1 MPDLTAE
8 MKDMIEKEQCFI
20 VTADKSG
27 QPSAA
32 PKGSMLVVD
41 GRTLAYGELVGKQTY
56 RNLLENPK
64 VAVVV
69 ADRQALKGYRF
80 MGRAEL
86 LSEGPIYDRF
96 AEKFAQMG
104 LPRPKAAVK
113 IIVEEIYDLSVRNP
127 GEKIC

>member
-1 MPDLTAE
+1 MPKITEE
-8 MKDMIEKEQCFI
+8 MRNMVEKEQCFI
-20 VTADKSG
+20 VTADKTG

-32 PKGSMLVVD
+32 PKGSMLVLD
-41 GRTLAYGELVGKQTY
+41 EQTLAYGELVGKQTY

-64 VAVVV
+64 VAVVIT
-69 ADRQALKGYRF
+69 DRQALKGYRF

-86 LSEGPIYDRF
+86 LSEGPLYDRF

-104 LPRPKAAVK
+104 LPKPKVAVK

-127 GEKIC
+127 GEKIS